1 MVPALRIP
9 RRLIAP
15 IVLIALVVAIW
26 ASGVTKHLSWSGVAQ
41 YHAALT
47 AWVAAWP
54 WLAPF
59 LFVAGYTM
67 SVTLSLPQAA
77 LLTMT
82 GGLLFGT
89 VTGGALAVTGAT
101 IGAIFLFLIARSAFA
116 DSMARR
122 GGVAL
127 GKLRDELRRNG
138 FSYLL
143 AIRLVPIF
151 PFWLVNLAA
160 AACGMRLIP
169 FALAT
174 LLGIIPGTLVFA
186 AIGAGVAEVLANG
199 GTPDFSVVFSP
210 HVLLPLLGLAAL
222 TLLPVAWQ
230 AFRGRSTPGREAP
243 DRGPTGRDA

>member
-15 IVLIALVVAIW
+15 AILIALIVAIW
-26 ASGVTKHLSWSGVAQ
+26 ASGVTDHLSWSGVAQ
-41 YHAALT
+41 YHAALNT
-47 AWVAAWP
+47 WVAAWP
-54 WLAPF
+54 WLAPC
-59 LFVAGYTM
+59 LFVAGYTV

-101 IGAIFLFLIARSAFA
+101 IGAVFLFLIARSAFA

-160 AACGMRLIP
+160 ALCGMRLADYAI
-169 FALAT
+169 AT
-174 LLGIIPGTLVFA
+174 LIGIMPTTFILA
-186 AIGAGVAEVLANG
+186 SIGAGLGEVLAKG
-199 GTPDFSVVFSP
+199 ETPTSSLLFSWPILGPLVALAVVS
-210 HVLLPLLGLAAL
+210 LI
-222 TLLPVAWQ
+222 PVVWRKWRA
-230 AFRGRSTPGREAP
+230 
-243 DRGPTGRDA
+243 RDA

>member
-1 MVPALRIP
+1 MTRARLKHLLPLAL
-9 RRLIAP
+9 LAAGL
-15 IVLIALVVAIW
+15 VALWALGLQQNLSW
-26 ASGVTKHLSWSGVAQ
+26 ASLARHQTEL
-41 YHAALT
+41 LT
-47 AWVAAWP
+47 AVAARP
-54 WLAPF
+54 IETGGAYVVVYTIL
-59 LFVAGYTM
+59 VAC
-67 SVTLSLPQAA
+67 SVPEAA
-77 LLTMT
+77 IVTVA

-89 VTGGALAVTGAT
+89 VLGGALAVIGAT
-101 IGAIFLFLIARSAFA
+101 LGAIALFLAARTAFV
-116 DSMARR
+116 DLMAARAAPFLAR
-122 GGVAL
+122 IRPGIE
-127 GKLRDELRRNG
+127 RDG
-138 FSYLL
+138 FLYLL

-210 HVLLPLLGLAAL
+210 HVLLPLLGLAML